1 MNNKNNN
8 ECETKAC
15 NYPTIR
21 TRFYNGMLLTDQ
33 HLRDEQQY
41 HREKLKSVNR
51 HLFGAGIVCGLKV
64 KSPFPDPGLCI
75 KIDPG
80 VALDCCGNLIEVCK
94 CINLDLSKLC
104 KEKYGQS
111 CIATEDP
118 TPRVI
123 RKNLVLS
130 YAEIESDP
138 EPVLTPAADCRSA
151 GEESNCQKS
160 KVKEG
165 YCIEFWDED
174 KCPCMETKRGGVKP
188 GGDPKSGGDMP
199 MPNTP
204 VGVPKSQTEQA
215 MMEVRTAIRQKT
227 WEDELEAFLEDNPL
241 PCYPC
246 GCCENSVGL
255 ASLEIDCAAN
265 TVKIEYTCR
274 TYVISPRL
282 IRWIVGSIVTKEG
295 ARSSLL
301 DYMTAPG
308 GEIEPGGGGETPK
321 ETPGDT
327 TDKST
332 TKKSA
337 AAAKKAADKNP
348 GEAEAPPA
356 PTEEPK
362 K

>member
-8 ECETKAC
+8 ECVTTAC

-64 KSPFPDPGLCI
+64 NAPKVGLCV

-94 CINLDLSKLC
+94 CISFDLSKLC
-104 KEKYGQS
+104 TEKYGQS
-111 CIATEDP
+111 CMETADS
-118 TPRVI
+118 TPRI
-123 RKNLVLS
+123 IKKNLVLS
-130 YAEIESDP
+130 YAETESDP

-151 GEESNCQKS
+151 GEESKCQKS

-165 YCIEFWDED
+165 YCIELWDED
-174 KCPCMETKRGGVKP
+174 KCPCMETKRGGVKT
-188 GGDPKSGGDMP
+188 GGEMSNPPNPVETPKP
-199 MPNTP
+199 ETN
-204 VGVPKSQTEQA
+204 QA
-215 MMEVRTAIRQKT
+215 MMQTRNAVRQQT

-246 GCCENSVGL
+246 GCCDNSVGL

-265 TVKIEYTCR
+265 TVKVEYTCR

-282 IRWIVGSIVTKEG
+282 VRWIIDSIQTKDR
-295 ARSSLL
+295 AQRLLL
-301 DYMTAPG
+301 DYMTMPG
-308 GEIEPGGGGETPK
+308 GEAEPAGGETPK
-321 ETPGDT
+321 DT
-327 TDKST
+327 TTVDTTEKST

-348 GEAEAPPA
+348 TEAEAQPA
-356 PTEEPK
+356 ATEEPK

>member
-8 ECETKAC
+8 ECETTAC

-21 TRFYNGMLLTDQ
+21 TRFYNGMLLTDK
-33 HLRDEQQY
+33 HLGDEQQY

-64 KSPFPDPGLCI
+64 NAPKVGLCI

-94 CINLDLSKLC
+94 CITLDLSKLC

-111 CIATEDP
+111 CIATAES
-118 TPRVI
+118 TPGI
-123 RKNLVLS
+123 ITKNLVLT
-130 YAEIESDP
+130 YAETESDP

-151 GEESNCQKS
+151 GEKTECQKS

-165 YCIEFWDED
+165 YCIELWDED
-174 KCPCMETKRGGVKP
+174 KCPCMETKHGGVKP
-188 GGDPKSGGDMP
+188 EGETKSEGDPASKSPTGQAP
-199 MPNTP
+199 MEERRA
-204 VGVPKSQTEQA
+204 S
-215 MMEVRTAIRQKT
+215 RQNT
-227 WEDELEAFLEDNPL
+227 WEDELEAFLDDNPL
-241 PCYPC
+241 PCHPC

-255 ASLEIDCAAN
+255 ASLVIDCAAN
-265 TVKIEYTCR
+265 TVKVESTCR

-282 IRWIVGSIVTKEG
+282 VRWIIDSIKTKQG
-295 ARSSLL
+295 AQRFLL

-308 GEIEPGGGGETPK
+308 EPEPSGGGEPPK
-321 ETPGDT
+321 EATLSDT
-327 TDKST
+327 TDKT

-337 AAAKKAADKNP
+337 STGKKADKNP
-348 GEAEAPPA
+348 GEAEAPAA
-356 PTEEPK
+356 PTEGDK

>member
-8 ECETKAC
+8 ECDTKAC

-75 KIDPG
+75 KIEAG

-111 CIATEDP
+111 CIATEDS
-118 TPRVI
+118 TERVI
-123 RKNLVLS
+123 RKNLVLT
-130 YAEIESDP
+130 YVETESDP

-151 GEESNCQKS
+151 GEESKCQKS

-188 GGDPKSGGDMP
+188 VGDPKTGGEN
-199 MPNTP
+199 PNQPNPVETP
-204 VGVPKSQTEQA
+204 KAGIEQGKMQT
-215 MMEVRTAIRQKT
+215 RTAMRQRT
-227 WEDELEAFLEDNPL
+227 WEDELEEFLEDNPL

-255 ASLEIDCAAN
+255 ASLEIDCTAN
-265 TVKIEYTCR
+265 TVKVEYTCR

-282 IRWIVGSIVTKEG
+282 VRWLVDSIQTKER
-295 ARSSLL
+295 ARRLLL
-301 DYMTAPG
+301 DNMPVPG
-308 GEIEPGGGGETPK
+308 GETEQTGGETLK
-321 ETPGDT
+321 ETTATDT

-337 AAAKKAADKNP
+337 AAAKKAAEKNP

>member
-1 MNNKNNN
+1 MINKNNN

-33 HLRDEQQY
+33 HLRDEQHY

-64 KSPFPDPGLCI
+64 TAPKVGLCV

-94 CINLDLSKLC
+94 CISLDLSKLC

-111 CIATEDP
+111 CIEAEDS

-130 YAEIESDP
+130 YKETESDP
-138 EPVLTPAADCRSA
+138 EPVLTPAAECRSA
-151 GEESNCQKS
+151 GDESKCQQS

-165 YCIEFWDED
+165 YCIELWDED
-174 KCPCMETKRGGVKP
+174 KCPCMETKRDGTKP
-188 GGDPKSGGDMP
+188 GGYPKSGGDVP
-199 MPNTP
+199 MANTP
-204 VGVPKSQTEQA
+204 VEGAKAGTEQA
-215 MMEVRTAIRQKT
+215 MMQTRTAIRTKT
-227 WEDELEAFLEDNPL
+227 WEDVLEAFLEDNPL

-255 ASLEIDCAAN
+255 ATLEIDCAAN
-265 TVKIEYTCR
+265 TVTVEYTCR

-282 IRWIVGSIVTKEG
+282 IRWIVSSIVTKEG
-295 ARSSLL
+295 ARRSLL
-301 DYMTAPG
+301 DYIPADD
-308 GEIEPGGGGETPK
+308 EEPESQPDTSK
-321 ETPGDT
+321 ETTTAADT
-327 TDKST
+327 ADTKT

-337 AAAKKAADKNP
+337 AAAKKVADKS
-348 GEAEAPPA
+348 AETETQAPP
-356 PTEEPK
+356 PDDSK

>member
-1 MNNKNNN
+1 MMNKNNN
-8 ECETKAC
+8 ECETKVC

-64 KSPFPDPGLCI
+64 KSPDVGLCV

-94 CINLDLSKLC
+94 CISLDLSKLC

-111 CIATEDP
+111 CIEAEDS
-118 TPRVI
+118 TPRII

-130 YAEIESDP
+130 YVETESDP
-138 EPVLTPAADCRSA
+138 EPVLTPAADCKSA
-151 GEESNCQKS
+151 GEESKCQKS

-165 YCIEFWDED
+165 YCIELWDED
-174 KCPCMETKRGGVKP
+174 KCPCMETKRGDVKP
-188 GGDPKSGGDMP
+188 GGDVPTVPNPPVEAPKPG
-199 MPNTP
+199 
-204 VGVPKSQTEQA
+204 TEQA
-215 MMEVRTAIRQKT
+215 MMQTRTAIRPKT
-227 WEDELEAFLEDNPL
+227 WEDELEGFLEDNPL

-265 TVKIEYTCR
+265 TVKVEYTCR

-282 IRWIVGSIVTKEG
+282 IRWIVASVVTKEG
-295 ARSSLL
+295 TRRSLL
-301 DYMTAPG
+301 DYMTAP
-308 GEIEPGGGGETPK
+308 EPEPGGGETPK
-321 ETPGDT
+321 ETTGDT

-332 TKKSA
+332 TTKKSS

-348 GEAEAPPA
+348 AEAEAQPA
-356 PTEEPK
+356 ATEESK

>member
-1 MNNKNNN
+1 MINKNNN
-8 ECETKAC
+8 ECETKVC

-64 KSPFPDPGLCI
+64 TAPKVGLCV

-94 CINLDLSKLC
+94 CISLDLSKLC

-111 CIATEDP
+111 CIATEDS

-130 YAEIESDP
+130 YKETESDP
-138 EPVLTPAADCRSA
+138 EPVLTAAADCRSA
-151 GEESNCQKS
+151 GDESKCQQS

-165 YCIEFWDED
+165 YCIELWDED
-174 KCPCMETKRGGVKP
+174 KCPCMETKRDGAKP
-188 GGDPKSGGDMP
+188 GGEGKSGGDVP
-199 MPNTP
+199 TTPNP
-204 VGVPKSQTEQA
+204 VDAPKPGTEQG
-215 MMEVRTAIRQKT
+215 MMQARTAIRTKT
-227 WEDELEAFLEDNPL
+227 REDVLEAFLEDNPL

-255 ASLEIDCAAN
+255 ASLEIDCVAN
-265 TVKIEYTCR
+265 TVKVEYTCR

-282 IRWIVGSIVTKEG
+282 IRWIVSSIQTKEG
-295 ARSSLL
+295 VRRSLL
-301 DYMTAPG
+301 DYMPASG
-308 GEIEPGGGGETPK
+308 GETEQGGGETPK
-321 ETPGDT
+321 ETTLVDT

-332 TKKSA
+332 KKSG
-337 AAAKKAADKNP
+337 AAAKKAAEKNP
-348 GEAEAPPA
+348 GEAEAQPA
-356 PTEEPK
+356 PIEEPK